1 MSEFTEVLGS
11 VCTIDTL
18 YTSCKKDLDK
28 DYLELLVNHYSISDN
43 KKYKTEENKNELIFV
58 FNNLNTILISRGE
71 SVILLNSFSEIFKN
85 IYDEQSEYFKNIGGG
100 GGSLYYLYDFVKT
113 YELMETKKRNSYPL
127 YGSFTKLSIDQ
138 YDLLNIKVLE
148 ALRKYLVSI
157 EYPSVLQNF
166 LNKYFPELPPIDAD
180 NNIIDLLC
188 EAILNE
194 ICPHIFIFEK
204 K

>member
-1 MSEFTEVLGS
+1 MTEFSEVLTTLDS
-11 VCTIDTL
+11 VNTEYL
-18 YTSCKKDLDK
+18 QSHCKKDLDK
-28 DYLELLVNHYSISDN
+28 DYLEILVNHYSISDN

-113 YELMETKKRNSYPL
+113 YELMETKKRNSYLL

-157 EYPSVLQNF
+157 ESPTVLQRF
-166 LNKYFPELPPIDAD
+166 LNKYFPEL
-180 NNIIDLLC
+180 L
-188 EAILNE
+188 
-194 ICPHIFIFEK
+194 K
-204 K
+204 

>member
-1 MSEFTEVLGS
+1 MTEFSEVLTTLDS
-11 VCTIDTL
+11 VNTEYL
-18 YTSCKKDLDK
+18 QSHCKKDLDK
-28 DYLELLVNHYSISDN
+28 DYLEILVNHYSISDN

-113 YELMETKKRNSYPL
+113 YELMETKKRNSYLL

-157 EYPSVLQNF
+157 ESPTVLQRF
-166 LNKYFPELPPIDAD
+166 LNKYFPELPQTYTD

-194 ICPHIFIFEK
+194 ICPHIFLF
-204 K
+204 